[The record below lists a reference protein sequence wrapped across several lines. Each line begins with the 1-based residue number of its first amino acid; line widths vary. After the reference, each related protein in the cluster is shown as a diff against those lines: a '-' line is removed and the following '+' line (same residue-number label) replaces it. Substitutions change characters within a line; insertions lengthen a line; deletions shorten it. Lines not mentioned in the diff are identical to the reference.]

1 MHVVHPVRLPIKWL
15 TCMYKRRKVAVFF
28 SRLMYWQ
35 LLYSQ
40 VGYSWFPLATTG
52 KFTEYIVIQS
62 LVSLE
67 GIIQLIL
74 I

>member
-40 VGYSWFPLATTG
+40 VNATVG
-52 KFTEYIVIQS
+52 SHS
-62 LVSLE
+62 LLLGSSPS
-67 GIIQLIL
+67 I
-74 I
+74 